1 MEPCDGL
8 APGWVSLARG
18 QGLACDRGR
27 EPRQR
32 LNMGKE
38 VSNLTRPWLTLGGDL
53 AENAARRSMRR
64 LTARALCAPLRR
76 TMKTATVRELRN
88 RYAQLLKWLE
98 AGEEIMITRRGVPIA
113 RLVPERPQTKQMLD
127 WTDSAAFGLEQL
139 KLRPLTA
146 RESAELLDY
155 NRGPD

>member
-1 MEPCDGL
+1 MPEAGFRANHCGSKQP
-8 APGWVSLARG
+8 
-18 QGLACDRGR
+18 DRLHGR
-27 EPRQR
+27 
-32 LNMGKE
+32 
-38 VSNLTRPWLTLGGDL
+38 TRRWGIGYRFP
-53 AENAARRSMRR
+53 AA
-64 LTARALCAPLRR
+64 
-76 TMKTATVRELRN
+76 TATVRELRN

-98 AGEEIMITRRGVPIA
+98 AGEEITITRRGVPIA

-146 RESAELLDY
+146 RESADLLDY